1 MGCIKLLFLG
11 LMSLEPLPVSFPQ
24 ASPPC
29 CSYFSLLSATASH
42 SFARA
47 VWHVGL
53 QQWSPSHPCSCLTNF
68 QIPYRD
74 CMSRRLENRSIFFF
88 LSAAAATSLEQ
99 TAWAQLIFRTRESNQ
114 LVLVLCIYLWS
125 LLLGRVWTTSP
136 LEVLITFKLVPFI
149 TFYLSGQYIYIIS
162 SHC

>member
-29 CSYFSLLSATASH
+29 CSYSSLLSATASH

-74 CMSRRLENRSIFFF
+74 CMSRRLENRSIFF
-88 LSAAAATSLEQ
+88 S
-99 TAWAQLIFRTRESNQ
+99 
-114 LVLVLCIYLWS
+114 S
-125 LLLGRVWTTSP
+125 LLLLPPPWSKQLELNLSLGRENLISWYWCSASICEAFCLEEFEP
-136 LEVLITFKLVPFI
+136 LLRWK
-149 TFYLSGQYIYIIS
+149 S
-162 SHC
+162 